1 MLSQSIAKRKEW
13 SKEFNLAEKTI
24 YDLFSEFS
32 CMKMIAK
39 AEKNSALDDKEPDND
54 GGMKAALPISDKAK
68 SSQFMKL
75 KINKSNFKLNKE
87 DLSDF
92 RVPLRVL

>member
-1 MLSQSIAKRKEW
+1 MRDRFNLSDDMDMTFQVSESVERRKPQKPKTKDELKEQMLAQSIAKRKEW

-39 AEKNSALDDKEPDND
+39 AEKN
-54 GGMKAALPISDKAK
+54 
-68 SSQFMKL
+68 
-75 KINKSNFKLNKE
+75 
-87 DLSDF
+87 
-92 RVPLRVL
+92 

>member
-1 MLSQSIAKRKEW
+1 
-13 SKEFNLAEKTI
+13 
-24 YDLFSEFS
+24 
-32 CMKMIAK
+32 
-39 AEKNSALDDKEPDND
+39 
-54 GGMKAALPISDKAK
+54 MKAALPISDKAK